1 MDKQERLVYWETTV
15 TEYRASGLSG
25 AAFCRQAGIK
35 ASAFRYWVKKL
46 DIDQRDA
53 EIAEKLP
60 EWISI
65 PVTLKPSNISVRI
78 GQVTIDVGSGC
89 DEALLMLVL
98 KTVMATC

>member
-1 MDKQERLVYWETTV
+1 MEKQERSVYWETTV
-15 TEYRASGLSG
+15 TEFRTSGLSA

-35 ASAFRYWVKKL
+35 ASTFHYWVKKL
-46 DIDQRDA
+46 DMDQRDA

-65 PVTLKPSNISVRI
+65 PIKLEPANISVRI

-89 DEALLMLVL
+89 DETLLMLVL

>member
-1 MDKQERLVYWETTV
+1 MDKQERLVYRETKV
-15 TEYRASGLSG
+15 TEYRASGLSA
-25 AAFCRQAGIK
+25 AAFCRQTGIK
-35 ASAFRYWVKKL
+35 ASTFHYWVKKL

-60 EWISI
+60 EWIGI
-65 PVTLKPSNISVRI
+65 PVKLKPSNVSVRI

-89 DEALLMLVL
+89 DEALLMLAL

>member
-1 MDKQERLVYWETTV
+1 MDKQERLAYWQTTV
-15 TEYRASGLSG
+15 AEFRVSGISA

-35 ASAFRYWVKKL
+35 DSTFYYWLKKL
-46 DIDQRDA
+46 DVDQRDA

-65 PVTLKPSNISVRI
+65 PVKLTPSNVSVRI
-78 GQVTIDVGSGC
+78 GQVTIDVSSSC
-89 DEALLMLVL
+89 DEVLLTMVL